1 MNVQRGTKDLM
12 RMIQMGINNS
22 NDSDEDIIEIEAD
35 SNE

>member
-1 MNVQRGTKDLM
+1 LM

-35 SNE
+35 SNEWK

>member
-1 MNVQRGTKDLM
+1 M

-35 SNE
+35 SNEWK